1 MLRVSC
7 LPFSARPTVRDADC
21 VRTETNRV
29 EYQFDMSWNNTRI
42 RCYIDKTNYYSEGVI
57 RLLPCKSTV
66 FTGALKLFLSSPL
79 KETELSL
86 LIGNMRVSEF
96 KLRKINLLEHQ
107 SVLTGQNGIID
118 HCLTIN
124 RSLLVEM

>member
-42 RCYIDKTNYYSEGVI
+42 RCYIDNTNYYSEGVI
-57 RLLPCKSTV
+57 RLLPCKSIV
-66 FTGALKLFLSSPL
+66 FTGALNVFLSSSL
-79 KETELSL
+79 IQIELSL
-86 LIGNMRVSEF
+86 LNGNMRVSEF
-96 KLRKINLLEHQ
+96 KLRKINLFNHQ
-107 SVLTGQNGIID
+107 SALTGQNEIID

-124 RSLLVEM
+124 RS